1 MTPCYLQRGGSGRIL
16 GTKGLFGCVLV
27 EGSVHFTLLWLGS
40 ESLVDSGGGGVAIFN
55 RGPWVQWIPTLT
67 KFGKWANRFCRM
79 LFLQGGFYG
88 MVVRFI
94 PNRSSALHF

>member
-40 ESLVDSGGGGVAIFN
+40 ESLVDSGGGGSRFSIAAPGYNGFRLSQN
-55 RGPWVQWIPTLT
+55 LANGPI
-67 KFGKWANRFCRM
+67 
-79 LFLQGGFYG
+79 GFAGCCFYKEVS
-88 MVVRFI
+88 MEW
-94 PNRSSALHF
+94 L